1 MDPSMDTH
9 STSRDVSAEVAARL
23 REAIT
28 SGRFMPNER
37 LVEVDLVKLLDANR
51 ANVRM
56 ALAMLDQEGLVVRER
71 NRGARVRLL
80 SDEEAIETAEA
91 RRAIEAMVARQAAER
106 ATDKDRTALRGII
119 ADMKS
124 AVAASD
130 PIAYSRNNARL
141 HREIQR
147 IAANSTATRLLQTL
161 RSQIVRLQYRVSLFP
176 GRPAES
182 LVEHTN
188 IVTAVCSGDGDGAEA
203 AMLTHLDHVVA
214 NIRAAV
220 AAARSGA
227 L

>member
-1 MDPSMDTH
+1 MEAYSP
-9 STSRDVSAEVAARL
+9 SRDVSAEVAARL

-37 LVEVDLVKLLDANR
+37 LVEADLVKLLNANR

-80 SDEEAIETAEA
+80 TDEEAIEIAEA

-106 ATDKDRTALRGII
+106 AGDKDRAALRGLV
-119 ADMKS
+119 AEMKA
-124 AVAASD
+124 AVAAND
-130 PIAYSRNNARL
+130 LIAYSRLNARL

-182 LVEHTN
+182 LVEHAD
-188 IVTAVCSGDGDGAEA
+188 IVTAICAGDGDGAEA
-203 AMLTHLDHVVA
+203 AMRTHLDHVIA
-214 NIRAAV
+214 NIRLAV